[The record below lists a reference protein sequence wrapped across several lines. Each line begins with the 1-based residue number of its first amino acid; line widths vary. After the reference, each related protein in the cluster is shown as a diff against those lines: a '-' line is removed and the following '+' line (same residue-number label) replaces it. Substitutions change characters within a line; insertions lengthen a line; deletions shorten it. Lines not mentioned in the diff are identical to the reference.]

1 MTGSIRL
8 FTTAPLHDGAT
19 VTATPEQA
27 HYLGS
32 VMRQSAG
39 ARVSVFNGTDGEW
52 RARIENIR
60 KDRAVFVLEGRTR
73 VQETSPPLTL
83 LFAPLKRDTTNMVI
97 EKATELG
104 ATLIQ
109 PVFTERT
116 NAGRL
121 NLERFEA
128 IAREAA
134 EQSERLDVPEIVQP
148 ARLMDALASWPVDR
162 MLFAAIERSDAK
174 PPAYRPAQAALL
186 IGPEGGFTKGEL
198 DVLRRLPFVEPIG
211 LGPRVL
217 RAETAV
223 IAGLALL
230 QMAPSR

>member
-8 FTTAPLHDGAT
+8 FTTAPLHAGAL
-19 VTATPEQA
+19 VAATPEQA

-39 ARVSVFNGTDGEW
+39 ALVLLFNGTDGEW
-52 RARIENIR
+52 SARIETIR

-104 ATLIQ
+104 ATRIQ

-116 NAGRL
+116 NAARL

-148 ARLMDALASWPVDR
+148 ARLADVLASWPVDQ
-162 MLFAAIERSDAK
+162 MVFAAIERSDAP
-174 PPAYRPAQAALL
+174 PPAHRPAQAALL

-198 DVLRRLPFVEPIG
+198 DLLRRLPFVEPIG
-211 LGPRVL
+211 LGPRML

-223 IAGLALL
+223 IAGLVLL

>member
-1 MTGSIRL
+1 
-8 FTTAPLHDGAT
+8 
-19 VTATPEQA
+19 
-27 HYLGS
+27 
-32 VMRQSAG
+32 
-39 ARVSVFNGTDGEW
+39 
-52 RARIENIR
+52 
-60 KDRAVFVLEGRTR
+60 
-73 VQETSPPLTL
+73 
-83 LFAPLKRDTTNMVI
+83 MVI

-104 ATLIQ
+104 ATRIQ

-116 NAGRL
+116 NAARL

-148 ARLMDALASWPVDR
+148 ARLADVLASWPVDQ
-162 MLFAAIERSDAK
+162 MVFAAIERSDAP
-174 PPAYRPAQAALL
+174 PPAHRPAQAALL
-186 IGPEGGFTKGEL
+186 IGPEGGFTNGEL
-198 DVLRRLPFVEPIG
+198 DLLRRLPFVEPIG

-223 IAGLALL
+223 IAGLVLL